1 MKKTAVHYQGIIK
14 PEEDNPLA
22 VMVFSEQDFSKRIV
36 VGEVYK
42 ATYFAVLIIT
52 KGSMIVKHNL
62 REFWVKEN
70 SLFFIM
76 PSTVYE
82 FSDISQDF
90 KVQGCVFSIDYLSQ
104 TGVVLSTPSVVEVM
118 TGAYQP
124 YYAINVEETKLLL
137 NLYEVLK
144 KALAEEQAVAFIG
157 ELKKYSFL
165 SLFYHSAS
173 IYARYNVSY
182 KVKLNRREELTIGF
196 LRLLSKHYKEERSV
210 QFYADQ
216 LFVTPKHLTQMLKE
230 GTGRTTGSFIDRA
243 VIVGAKLLLKDRSL
257 NIAQVAQELNFTDQ
271 FTFAKYFKKHTGI
284 TPSQFRADH

>member
-1 MKKTAVHYQGIIK
+1 MKKTTVHYQGIIK
-14 PEEDNPLA
+14 PEEDNPLE
-22 VMVFSEQDFSKRIV
+22 VRVFSEQDFSKRIV

-42 ATYFAVLIIT
+42 ASYFAILIIT
-52 KGSMIVKHNL
+52 KGCMVVKHNL
-62 REFWVKEN
+62 REFLVKEN

-90 KVQGCVFSIDYLSQ
+90 AVQGCVFSIDYLSQ

-124 YYAINVEETKLLL
+124 YYAINVEETGLLL

-144 KALAEEQAVAFIG
+144 KALGDEQTVAFIG

-165 SLFYHSAS
+165 SLFYHAAS

-216 LFVTPKHLTQMLKE
+216 LFVTPKHLTQTLKE

-257 NIAQVAQELNFTDQ
+257 NIAQVAQELNFADQ

-284 TPSQFRADH
+284 TPSQFRAEH